1 LSSALRGIRACVFD
15 AYGTLFDLAS
25 VLRPHGAAMGDAAT
39 RLLSLWRAKQLEYT
53 WLRTLMRRHADFW
66 QVTEE
71 ALDYAMAALGL
82 ADAALR
88 GRLMHGYLELSCF
101 PDAPVALAQLKAAG
115 LRTAVLSNGTPD
127 MLRAALTN
135 SRLASL
141 VDQALSVE
149 QVGCYKPD
157 PRVYRLAVD
166 ELALDER
173 SIAFVSANGFDA
185 AGAASFGFPTV
196 RVARTGAPP
205 PETLPFR
212 PAFEIRTLAELLPL
226 LGVETS

>member
-1 LSSALRGIRACVFD
+1 VLSGIRACVFD

-25 VLRPHGAAMGDAAT
+25 VLRSHSEALGETGP

-71 ALDYAMAALGL
+71 ALGYAMAAMGL
-82 ADAALR
+82 THDRELR
-88 GRLMHGYLELSCF
+88 GRLMNAYLELSCF
-101 PDAPVALAQLKAAG
+101 PEAPLALERLKAAG
-115 LRTAVLSNGTPD
+115 LRTAILSNGTPE

-135 SRLASL
+135 SGLAPL
-141 VDQALSVE
+141 VDLTLSVE

-157 PRVYRLAVD
+157 PRVYQLAVD
-166 ELALDER
+166 ELALDVQA
-173 SIAFVSANGFDA
+173 IVFVSANGFDA

-196 RVARTGAPP
+196 RVDRTGAP
-205 PETLPFR
+205 PETLPFL
-212 PAFEIRTLAELLPL
+212 PAFGIRTLAELPPL
-226 LGVETS
+226 LGVAPS

>member
-1 LSSALRGIRACVFD
+1 VLSGIRACVFD

-25 VLRPHGAAMGDAAT
+25 VLRPHGAALGEEAP

-71 ALDYAMAALGL
+71 ALDYAMAVLGL
-82 ADAALR
+82 ADEELR
-88 GRLMHGYLELSCF
+88 GRLMRAYLELSCF

-135 SRLASL
+135 ANLAPV
-141 VDQALSVE
+141 VDQTLSVE

-157 PRVYRLAVD
+157 PRVYQLAVD
-166 ELALDER
+166 ELALDAR
-173 SIAFVSANGFDA
+173 SIVFVSANGFDV

-196 RVARTGAPP
+196 RLARAGAL

-212 PAFEIRTLAELLPL
+212 PAFEIRTLAELPPL
-226 LGVETS
+226 LGLEVS